1 MCARR
6 FPHNRRATLAFSLK
20 ARTCFQIAR
29 FRSST
34 CGALCWAQNRSQ
46 PGDDIEVVARR
57 LLRKGDSA
65 QLLRSASVPARV
77 YALTGNRG
85 SRKRPGPPASKS
97 TGRDLPRPGRG
108 PDHDQD
114 EPYFEAGRADRAVQK
129 MRAAVQ
135 KNDRCLG
142 RLSNAETTA

>member
-6 FPHNRRATLAFSLK
+6 FPHNRRATLTFSLK
-20 ARTCFQIAR
+20 ARTCFQMAR

-34 CGALCWAQNRSQ
+34 CGALCWAQNRSSQ
-46 PGDDIEVVARR
+46 ETTSK
-57 LLRKGDSA
+57 LLRDDCCGREERPA
-65 QLLRSASVPARV
+65 FTLRFRTRPS
-77 YALTGNRG
+77 LCTNWQ
-85 SRKRPGPPASKS
+85 SRSCKRPGPPASKS

-114 EPYFEAGRADRAVQK
+114 KPYFEAGRVDRAVQK